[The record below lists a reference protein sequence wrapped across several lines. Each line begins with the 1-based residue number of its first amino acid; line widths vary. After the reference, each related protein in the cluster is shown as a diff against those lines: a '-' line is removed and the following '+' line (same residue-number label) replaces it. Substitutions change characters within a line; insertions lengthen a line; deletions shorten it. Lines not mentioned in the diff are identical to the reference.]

1 MRDSEFQLSFHLKPN
16 TGREAGREGEPS
28 GRNSM
33 GKGTGGILGL
43 GVKSVR
49 SVGGGMGEGTC

>member
-28 GRNSM
+28 GGNSM
-33 GKGTGGILGL
+33 GKGTEGILGL
-43 GVKSVR
+43 GVKGVR
-49 SVGGGMGEGTC
+49 SCGRGDG